1 MSEYFPE
8 LKSSGGRVNVEL
20 DLSNYA
26 KANLNKT
33 KSNLKNVNG
42 VYTSNF
48 AKKTDSAKLKS
59 DVDKL
64 N

>member
-1 MSEYFPE
+1 M
-8 LKSSGGRVNVEL
+8 NVEL

-33 KSNLKNVNG
+33 KANLKNVNG